1 MRFWDGHPDKYAN
14 FSFYSVVTSLLIS
27 QTFPSRIA
35 CYFCLLSFLHR
46 ALTLCGLDF
55 ECDNL
60 INMLVSF
67 SSIVSV
73 IIISFFI
80 NFSVQHFSLRIASNF
95 RLFSLLYHDPD
106 NVMDFETM
114 YLIIMHI
121 GYRDSS
127 NTLII
132 LSQGRPLFKF
142 SRLIFLYHYGKKTWI
157 IIHRYISAG
166 SQYFSLDSKH
176 F

>member
-1 MRFWDGHPDKYAN
+1 
-14 FSFYSVVTSLLIS
+14 
-27 QTFPSRIA
+27 
-35 CYFCLLSFLHR
+35 
-46 ALTLCGLDF
+46 
-55 ECDNL
+55 
-60 INMLVSF
+60 MLVSF

-142 SRLIFLYHYGKKTWI
+142 SRLIFLYHYGKKHELLSI
-157 IIHRYISAG
+157 GISA
-166 SQYFSLDSKH
+166 QVVNIFPWILNTFKT
-176 F
+176 FPFQ